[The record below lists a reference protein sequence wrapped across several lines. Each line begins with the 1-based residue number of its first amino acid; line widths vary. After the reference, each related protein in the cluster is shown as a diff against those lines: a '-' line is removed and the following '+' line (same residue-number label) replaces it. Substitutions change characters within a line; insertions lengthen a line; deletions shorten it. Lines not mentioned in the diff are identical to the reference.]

1 MIQKICLNYPT
12 VMGVC
17 IYIWSCHSHSL
28 LQSQVRLFCTPLLMQ
43 VDEHIQKDCHS
54 DKARK
59 VGSGLIP
66 GYEPSQVLE
75 LTRRGG
81 PFRISHLQII
91 S

>member
-1 MIQKICLNYPT
+1 MCVYIFGAAIVT
-12 VMGVC
+12 VC
-17 IYIWSCHSHSL
+17 CNLKLAL
-28 LQSQVRLFCTPLLMQ
+28 LYPLLMQ
-43 VDEHIQKDCHS
+43 VDEHIQKDCQS

-75 LTRRGG
+75 LTQRGG